1 MNNHQNEILI
11 FNAVMTMESKQQNG
25 DGTQYITANSTSTVR
40 IAPGE
45 MQVLE
50 IIRAENT
57 NRQPLISDNIRIFHQ
72 HLTLAYRRIRPVR
85 TCGVHRF

>member
-1 MNNHQNEILI
+1 CDNDIGI
-11 FNAVMTMESKQQNG
+11 KQNG
-25 DGTQYITANSTSTVR
+25 DGTQYILANNQHTVR

-57 NRQPLISDNIRIFHQ
+57 NRQPLISDNNSTF
-72 HLTLAYRRIRPVR
+72 
-85 TCGVHRF
+85 

>member
-1 MNNHQNEILI
+1 ISCCDNDIGI
-11 FNAVMTMESKQQNG
+11 KQNG
-25 DGTQYITANSTSTVR
+25 DGTQYILANNQHTVR

-57 NRQPLISDNIRIFHQ
+57 NRQPLISDNNSTF
-72 HLTLAYRRIRPVR
+72 
-85 TCGVHRF
+85 